1 MNLPNSLTIIRI
13 ILIPIF
19 VVILLVRIRYGDY
32 IAALIFSVAALSDC

>member
-19 VVILLVRIRYGDY
+19 VVILLVRIPYGDY
-32 IAALIFSVAALSDC
+32 IA